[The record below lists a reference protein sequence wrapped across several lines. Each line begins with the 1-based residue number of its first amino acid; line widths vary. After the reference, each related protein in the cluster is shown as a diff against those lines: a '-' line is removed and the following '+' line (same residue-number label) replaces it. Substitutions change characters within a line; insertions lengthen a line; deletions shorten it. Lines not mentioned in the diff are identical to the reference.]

1 MARINEVGSREHV
14 DSVKACLFSLFA
26 LPIHPQ
32 IGYRCTAFFQGCCGT
47 VIYSKIYQT
56 FLKYAGASA

>member
-1 MARINEVGSREHV
+1 MARINKVGSREHV

-32 IGYRCTAFFQGCCGT
+32 TRYRRTAFFQCCCGT
-47 VIYSKIYQT
+47 VLYFQIY
-56 FLKYAGASA
+56 

>member
-1 MARINEVGSREHV
+1 MARINKVGSREHV

-32 IGYRCTAFFQGCCGT
+32 TRYRCTAFFQGFYGT
-47 VIYSKIYQT
+47 MLYFRIY
-56 FLKYAGASA
+56 